1 MAKDFFFLVA
11 RRRKKELACKEKI
24 SHSLMLQQNGPA
36 PCLYRSNFFASRFE
50 WMSAPRIEIADI
62 ANCELA
68 RFQHCTYLSRRF
80 RVERWWNR
88 EEDDDLGKNPKTRE
102 DSLRCCA
109 PLRSPFFLPT
119 PPPGAHAHGQKNNAR
134 IKKNVRISSSSSAH
148 SLPPATSNW
157 KFLHSPANC
166 FWVSDPILLTPIAGA
181 GIRNLDPV

>member
-1 MAKDFFFLVA
+1 
-11 RRRKKELACKEKI
+11 
-24 SHSLMLQQNGPA
+24 
-36 PCLYRSNFFASRFE
+36 
-50 WMSAPRIEIADI
+50 MSARRIEIANI
-62 ANCELA
+62 ANCEVA

-80 RVERWWNR
+80 RVWRWWNR

-109 PLRSPFFLPT
+109 PLRSPLFLPT

-157 KFLHSPANC
+157 KFLHSPAN
-166 FWVSDPILLTPIAGA
+166 FFGSRIRFFSGPLQEREFASLIQSRVRSSSLGWRKSS
-181 GIRNLDPV
+181 RNLHRR